1 MATASS
7 VLLTRAPFAD
17 DEATR
22 RAADHLTS
30 ARAAEQELSRLHTT
44 ALACAHAK
52 GDGAVDSTT
61 LQQSLAAFAT
71 QVDSAQQRVVDHKL
85 RSVMPHVTAL
95 SPPPPPPPPHP
106 APHDAVLFEPVLRTV
121 NLIVALVVHSGS
133 LTWSAGPSDRWL
145 ASLQRS

>member
-85 RSVMPHVTAL
+85 RSVVPHVTAL
-95 SPPPPPPPPHP
+95 SPHP